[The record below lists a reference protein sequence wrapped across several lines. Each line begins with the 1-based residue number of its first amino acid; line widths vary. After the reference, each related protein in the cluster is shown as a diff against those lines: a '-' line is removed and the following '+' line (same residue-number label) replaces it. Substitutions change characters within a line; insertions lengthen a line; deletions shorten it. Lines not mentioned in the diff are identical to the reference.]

1 MNIHT
6 LVILQARMSS
16 RRLPGKVLLTLND
29 KPMIYWQIKRILRA
43 KSITKLVVAISEHP
57 SDDIL
62 ANYLDEIAQ
71 EYIRGPL
78 DNVLERF
85 IQANKLYN
93 PQSIVRITGDCPF
106 VMPEIIDSVVSL
118 FNETKF
124 DYVSNV
130 VDLTFPDGL
139 DVEVFK
145 ANVLEKLTNY
155 PLSSVEKEHVTL
167 GILNRKDDFIIGNYS
182 NSKNLSHYRWTVD
195 TAEDFN
201 FVSKIFANFR
211 SSEVAFTFDDIQR
224 FIENNQ
230 EINQINRK

>member
-1 MNIHT
+1 MNIRT

-106 VMPEIIDSVVSL
+106 VMPEIIDSVVNL
-118 FNETKF
+118 FNETKY

-145 ANVLEKLTNY
+145 ANILEKLMNY
-155 PLSSVEKEHVTL
+155 PLTCAEKEHVTL

-182 NSKNLSHYRWTVD
+182 NNKNLSHYRWTVD
-195 TAEDFN
+195 TAEDYN

-211 SSEVAFTFDDIQR
+211 SSEVAFTFNDIQR
-224 FIENNQ
+224 FIDNNPG
-230 EINQINRK
+230 INQINRK

>member
-16 RRLPGKVLLTLND
+16 RRLPGKVLLILNG

-211 SSEVAFTFDDIQR
+211 SSEVAFTFDEIQR
-224 FIENNQ
+224 FIENNP

>member
-1 MNIHT
+1 MNVHT

-29 KPMIYWQIKRILRA
+29 KPIIYWQIKRILRA

-106 VMPEIIDSVVSL
+106 VMPEIIDSVVNL
-118 FNETKF
+118 FNETKY

-145 ANVLEKLTNY
+145 ANILEKLMNY
-155 PLSSVEKEHVTL
+155 PLTCAEKEHVTL

-182 NSKNLSHYRWTVD
+182 NNKNLSHYRWTVD
-195 TAEDFN
+195 TAEDYN

-211 SSEVAFTFDDIQR
+211 SSEVAFTFNDIQR
-224 FIENNQ
+224 FIENNPG
-230 EINQINRK
+230 INQINRK

>member
-16 RRLPGKVLLTLND
+16 RRLPGKVLLILNG
-29 KPMIYWQIKRILRA
+29 KPMIYCQIKRILRA

-93 PQSIVRITGDCPF
+93 PQSIVRLTGDCPF

-230 EINQINRK
+230 EINQINRR

>member
-16 RRLPGKVLLTLND
+16 RRLPGKVLLILND

-57 SDDIL
+57 SDNIL

-230 EINQINRK
+230 EINQINRR

>member
-16 RRLPGKVLLTLND
+16 RRLPGKVLLILNG

-145 ANVLEKLTNY
+145 ANVFEKLTNY

-211 SSEVAFTFDDIQR
+211 SSEVTFTFDEIQR
-224 FIENNQ
+224 FIENNP

>member
-1 MNIHT
+1 MNSHT

-16 RRLPGKVLLTLND
+16 QRLPGKVLLILND

-85 IQANKLYN
+85 VQVDKFYN
-93 PQSIVRITGDCPF
+93 PQSIVRLTGDCPF
-106 VMPEIIDSVVSL
+106 VMPEIIDSVVNL
-118 FNETKF
+118 FNETKS

-130 VDLTFPDGL
+130 VNLTFPDGL

-145 ANVLEKLTNY
+145 ADVLKKLEKFPLTCI
-155 PLSSVEKEHVTL
+155 EKEHVTL
-167 GILNRKDDFIIGNYS
+167 GILNRKNDFIISNYS

-195 TAEDFN
+195 TADDYN

-211 SSEVAFTFDDIQR
+211 SNEISFTFEDIQR
-224 FIENNQ
+224 FIEDNPG
-230 EINQINRK
+230 INQINHR

>member
-16 RRLPGKVLLTLND
+16 RRLPGKVLLILND

-145 ANVLEKLTNY
+145 ANVFEKLTNY

-211 SSEVAFTFDDIQR
+211 SSEVTFTFDEIQR
-224 FIENNQ
+224 FIENNP

>member
-16 RRLPGKVLLTLND
+16 RRLPGKVLLILNG

-43 KSITKLVVAISEHP
+43 KSITKWVVAISEHP

-145 ANVLEKLTNY
+145 ANVFEKLTNY

-211 SSEVAFTFDDIQR
+211 SSEVAFTFDEIQR
-224 FIENNQ
+224 FIENNP

>member
-16 RRLPGKVLLTLND
+16 RRLPGKVLLILNG

-230 EINQINRK
+230 EINQINRR

>member
-1 MNIHT
+1 MI
-6 LVILQARMSS
+6 
-16 RRLPGKVLLTLND
+16 LND

-93 PQSIVRITGDCPF
+93 PQSIVRLTGDCPF

-211 SSEVAFTFDDIQR
+211 SSEVAFTFDEIQR
-224 FIENNQ
+224 FIENNP
-230 EINQINRK
+230 ETNQINRK

>member
-16 RRLPGKVLLTLND
+16 RRLPGKVLLILND

-211 SSEVAFTFDDIQR
+211 SSEVTFTFDEIQR
-224 FIENNQ
+224 FIENNP

>member
-1 MNIHT
+1 MNIPT

-29 KPMIYWQIKRILRA
+29 KPIIYWQIKRILRA
-43 KSITKLVVAISEHP
+43 KSITKLVVAISVHP

-106 VMPEIIDSVVSL
+106 VMPEIIDSVVNL
-118 FNETKF
+118 FNETKY

-145 ANVLEKLTNY
+145 ANILEKLMNY
-155 PLSSVEKEHVTL
+155 PLTCAEKEHVTL

-182 NSKNLSHYRWTVD
+182 NNKNLSHYRWTVD
-195 TAEDFN
+195 TAEDYN

-211 SSEVAFTFDDIQR
+211 SSEVAFTFNDIQR
-224 FIENNQ
+224 FIENNPG
-230 EINQINRK
+230 INQINRK

>member
-1 MNIHT
+1 
-6 LVILQARMSS
+6 
-16 RRLPGKVLLTLND
+16 
-29 KPMIYWQIKRILRA
+29 MIYWQIKRILRA

-230 EINQINRK
+230 EINQINRR

>member
-29 KPMIYWQIKRILRA
+29 KPIIYWQIKRILRA
-43 KSITKLVVAISEHP
+43 KSITKLVVAISVHP

-106 VMPEIIDSVVSL
+106 VMPEIIDSVVNL
-118 FNETKF
+118 FNETKY

-145 ANVLEKLTNY
+145 ANILEKLMNY
-155 PLSSVEKEHVTL
+155 PLTCAEKEHVTL

-182 NSKNLSHYRWTVD
+182 NNKNLSHYRWTVD
-195 TAEDFN
+195 TAEDYN

-211 SSEVAFTFDDIQR
+211 SSEVAFTFNDIQR
-224 FIENNQ
+224 FIENNP
-230 EINQINRK
+230 EITQINRK

>member
-16 RRLPGKVLLTLND
+16 RRLPGKVLLILND

-211 SSEVAFTFDDIQR
+211 SSEVAFTFDEIQR
-224 FIENNQ
+224 FIENNP

>member
-1 MNIHT
+1 MNIPT

-29 KPMIYWQIKRILRA
+29 KPIIYWQIKRILRA
-43 KSITKLVVAISEHP
+43 KSITKLVVAISVHP

-71 EYIRGPL
+71 KYIRGPL

-106 VMPEIIDSVVSL
+106 VMPEIIDSVVNL
-118 FNETKF
+118 FNETKY

-145 ANVLEKLTNY
+145 ANILEKLMNY
-155 PLSSVEKEHVTL
+155 PLTCAEKEHVTL

-195 TAEDFN
+195 TAEDYN

-211 SSEVAFTFDDIQR
+211 SSEVAFTFNDIQR
-224 FIENNQ
+224 FIENNPG
-230 EINQINRK
+230 INQIKRK

>member
-1 MNIHT
+1 MNVHT

-43 KSITKLVVAISEHP
+43 KSITKLVVAISVHP

-106 VMPEIIDSVVSL
+106 VMPEIIDSVVNL
-118 FNETKF
+118 FNETKY

-145 ANVLEKLTNY
+145 ANILEKLLNY
-155 PLSSVEKEHVTL
+155 PLTCAEKEHVTL

-182 NSKNLSHYRWTVD
+182 NNKNLSHYRWTVD
-195 TAEDFN
+195 TAEDYN

-211 SSEVAFTFDDIQR
+211 SSEVAFTFNDIQR
-224 FIENNQ
+224 FIENNPG
-230 EINQINRK
+230 INQIKRK

>member
-1 MNIHT
+1 MHT

-16 RRLPGKVLLTLND
+16 HRLPGKVLFILND

-93 PQSIVRITGDCPF
+93 PQSIVRLTGDCPF

-118 FNETKF
+118 FNETKS

-145 ANVLEKLTNY
+145 ANVLEKLKSY
-155 PLSSVEKEHVTL
+155 PLTYIEKEHVTL

-195 TAEDFN
+195 TAEDYN

-224 FIENNQ
+224 FIENNPG
-230 EINQINRK
+230 INQINRR

>member
-16 RRLPGKVLLTLND
+16 RRLPGKVLLILND

-93 PQSIVRITGDCPF
+93 PQNIVRITGDCPF

-139 DVEVFK
+139 DVEVFN
-145 ANVLEKLTNY
+145 ANILEKLTNY

-211 SSEVAFTFDDIQR
+211 SSEVAFTFDEIQR
-224 FIENNQ
+224 FIENNP
-230 EINQINRK
+230 ETNQISRK

>member
-1 MNIHT
+1 MNIRT

-62 ANYLDEIAQ
+62 ANYLDEITQ

-106 VMPEIIDSVVSL
+106 VMPEIIDSVVNI
-118 FNETKF
+118 FNKTKY

-145 ANVLEKLTNY
+145 ASVLKKLMNY
-155 PLSSVEKEHVTL
+155 PLTCVEKEHVTL

-195 TAEDFN
+195 TAEDYN

-211 SSEVAFTFDDIQR
+211 SSEVIFTFNDIQR
-224 FIENNQ
+224 FIENNPG
-230 EINQINRK
+230 INQINRK

>member
-16 RRLPGKVLLTLND
+16 RRLPGKVLLILND

-93 PQSIVRITGDCPF
+93 PQSIVRLTGDCPF

-211 SSEVAFTFDDIQR
+211 SSEVAFTFDEIQR
-224 FIENNQ
+224 FIENNP
-230 EINQINRK
+230 ETNQINRK

>member
-1 MNIHT
+1 MNIRT

-106 VMPEIIDSVVSL
+106 VMPEIIDSVVNI
-118 FNETKF
+118 FNKTKY

-145 ANVLEKLTNY
+145 ASVLKKLMNY
-155 PLSSVEKEHVTL
+155 PLTCVEKEHVTL

-195 TAEDFN
+195 TAEDYN

-211 SSEVAFTFDDIQR
+211 SSEVIFTFNDIQR
-224 FIENNQ
+224 FIENNPG
-230 EINQINRK
+230 INQINRK

>member
-16 RRLPGKVLLTLND
+16 RRLPGKVLLILNG

-211 SSEVAFTFDDIQR
+211 SSEVTFTFDEIQR
-224 FIENNQ
+224 FIENNP

>member
-1 MNIHT
+1 MNSHT

-16 RRLPGKVLLTLND
+16 QRLPGKVLLILND

-43 KSITKLVVAISEHP
+43 KLITKLVVAISEHP

-85 IQANKLYN
+85 VQVDKFYN
-93 PQSIVRITGDCPF
+93 PQSIVRLTGDCPF
-106 VMPEIIDSVVSL
+106 VMPEIIDSVVNL
-118 FNETKF
+118 FNETKS

-130 VDLTFPDGL
+130 VKLTFPDGL

-145 ANVLEKLTNY
+145 ADVLKKLEKFPLTRI
-155 PLSSVEKEHVTL
+155 EKEHVTL
-167 GILNRKDDFIIGNYS
+167 GILNRKNDFIISNYS

-195 TAEDFN
+195 TTDDYN

-211 SSEVAFTFDDIQR
+211 SNEISFTFEDIQR
-224 FIENNQ
+224 FIEDNPG
-230 EINQINRK
+230 INQINHR

>member
-1 MNIHT
+1 MNVHT

-106 VMPEIIDSVVSL
+106 VMPEIIDSIVNL
-118 FNETKF
+118 FNETKY

-145 ANVLEKLTNY
+145 ANILEKLMNY
-155 PLSSVEKEHVTL
+155 PLTCAEKEHVTL

-195 TAEDFN
+195 TVEDYN
-201 FVSKIFANFR
+201 FVSKIFTNFR
-211 SSEVAFTFDDIQR
+211 SSEGTFTFDDIQR
-224 FIENNQ
+224 FIENNP
-230 EINQINRK
+230 EITQINRK

>member
-1 MNIHT
+1 MNSHT

-16 RRLPGKVLLTLND
+16 QRLPGKVLLILND

-211 SSEVAFTFDDIQR
+211 SSEVAFTFDEIQR
-224 FIENNQ
+224 FIENNP

>member
-16 RRLPGKVLLTLND
+16 RRLPGKVLLILND

-118 FNETKF
+118 FNETKS

-211 SSEVAFTFDDIQR
+211 SSEVAFTFDEIQR
-224 FIENNQ
+224 FIENNP

>member
-16 RRLPGKVLLTLND
+16 RRLPGKVLLILNG

-211 SSEVAFTFDDIQR
+211 SSEVAFTFDEIQR
-224 FIENNQ
+224 FIENNP
-230 EINQINRK
+230 ETNQINRK

>member
-16 RRLPGKVLLTLND
+16 RRLPGKVLLILND

-106 VMPEIIDSVVSL
+106 VMPEIIDSVVNL
-118 FNETKF
+118 FNETKY

-145 ANVLEKLTNY
+145 ANILEKLMNY
-155 PLSSVEKEHVTL
+155 PLTCAEKEHVTL

-182 NSKNLSHYRWTVD
+182 NNKNLSHYRWTVD
-195 TAEDFN
+195 TAEDYN

-211 SSEVAFTFDDIQR
+211 SSEVAFTFNDIQR
-224 FIENNQ
+224 FIENNPG
-230 EINQINRK
+230 INQINRK

>member
-16 RRLPGKVLLTLND
+16 RRLPGKVLLILND

-93 PQSIVRITGDCPF
+93 PQNIVRITGDCPF

-195 TAEDFN
+195 PAEDFN

-211 SSEVAFTFDDIQR
+211 SSEVAFTFDEIQR
-224 FIENNQ
+224 FIENNP
-230 EINQINRK
+230 ETNQINRK

>member
-16 RRLPGKVLLTLND
+16 RRLPGKVLLILND

-78 DNVLERF
+78 DNVFERF

-211 SSEVAFTFDDIQR
+211 SSEVAFTFDEIQR
-224 FIENNQ
+224 FIENNP

>member
-29 KPMIYWQIKRILRA
+29 KPIIYWQIKRILRA
-43 KSITKLVVAISEHP
+43 KSITKLVVAISVHP

-106 VMPEIIDSVVSL
+106 VMPEIIDSVVNL
-118 FNETKF
+118 FNETKY

-145 ANVLEKLTNY
+145 ANILEKLMNY
-155 PLSSVEKEHVTL
+155 PLTCAEKEHVTL

-182 NSKNLSHYRWTVD
+182 NNKNLSHYRWTVD
-195 TAEDFN
+195 TAEDYN

-211 SSEVAFTFDDIQR
+211 SSEVAFTFNDIQR
-224 FIENNQ
+224 FIENNPG
-230 EINQINRK
+230 INQINRK

>member
-16 RRLPGKVLLTLND
+16 RRLPGKVLLILND

-93 PQSIVRITGDCPF
+93 PQNIVRITGDCPF

-145 ANVLEKLTNY
+145 ANILEKLTNY

-211 SSEVAFTFDDIQR
+211 SSEVAFTFDEIQR
-224 FIENNQ
+224 FIENNP
-230 EINQINRK
+230 ETNQISRK

>member
-57 SDDIL
+57 SDNIL

-211 SSEVAFTFDDIQR
+211 SSEVTFTFDEIQR
-224 FIENNQ
+224 FIENNP

>member
-1 MNIHT
+1 
-6 LVILQARMSS
+6 
-16 RRLPGKVLLTLND
+16 
-29 KPMIYWQIKRILRA
+29 
-43 KSITKLVVAISEHP
+43 
-57 SDDIL
+57 
-62 ANYLDEIAQ
+62 
-71 EYIRGPL
+71 
-78 DNVLERF
+78 
-85 IQANKLYN
+85 
-93 PQSIVRITGDCPF
+93 
-106 VMPEIIDSVVSL
+106 MPEIIDSVVSL

-182 NSKNLSHYRWTVD
+182 NSKNLSHYIWTED

-211 SSEVAFTFDDIQR
+211 SSEVAFTFDEIQR
-224 FIENNQ
+224 FIENNP
-230 EINQINRK
+230 ETNQINRK

>member
-1 MNIHT
+1 MNVHT

-29 KPMIYWQIKRILRA
+29 KPIIYWQIKRILRA
-43 KSITKLVVAISEHP
+43 KSITKLVVAISVHP

-106 VMPEIIDSVVSL
+106 VMPEIIDSIVNL
-118 FNETKF
+118 FNETKY

-145 ANVLEKLTNY
+145 ANILEKLMNY
-155 PLSSVEKEHVTL
+155 PLTCAEKEHVTL

-195 TAEDFN
+195 TVEDYN
-201 FVSKIFANFR
+201 FVSKIFTNFR
-211 SSEVAFTFDDIQR
+211 SSEGTFTFDDIQR
-224 FIENNQ
+224 FIENNP
-230 EINQINRK
+230 EITQINRK

>member
-1 MNIHT
+1 MKKNT

-16 RRLPGKVLLTLND
+16 KRLPGKVLLMINGE
-29 KPMIYWQIKRILRA
+29 PMIYWQIKRILRA

-57 SDDIL
+57 SDNIL

-211 SSEVAFTFDDIQR
+211 SSEVAFTFDEIQR
-224 FIENNQ
+224 FIENNP
-230 EINQINRK
+230 ETNQINRK

>member
-1 MNIHT
+1 MNSHT

-16 RRLPGKVLLTLND
+16 QRLPGKVLLILND

-85 IQANKLYN
+85 VQVDKFYN
-93 PQSIVRITGDCPF
+93 PQSIVRLTGDCPF
-106 VMPEIIDSVVSL
+106 VMPEIIDSVVNL
-118 FNETKF
+118 YNETKS

-130 VDLTFPDGL
+130 VNLTFPDGL

-145 ANVLEKLTNY
+145 ADVLKKLEKFPLTCI
-155 PLSSVEKEHVTL
+155 EKEHVTL
-167 GILNRKDDFIIGNYS
+167 GILNRKNDFIINNYS

-195 TAEDFN
+195 TTDDYN

-211 SSEVAFTFDDIQR
+211 SNEISFTFEDIQR
-224 FIENNQ
+224 FIEDNPG
-230 EINQINRK
+230 INQINHR